1 VALRRHAGINARE
14 FITASEVCLEI
25 AATRGTSHRSF
36 VLLAGGLLDTPLLYQ
51 YKNAMRRSVRII
63 VCLGL
68 QVMLT
73 GCSLF
78 ARGTPTSPS
87 STIPAGPAISLTDTP
102 VPTPTET
109 PIPIVRVGSADKA
122 LLNGDVDTAMLQYR
136 AAATDSTDPN
146 VREAALW
153 GLARAQYEDE
163 RYADAAATLD
173 QLIKDYPASS
183 YRGPAGFL
191 KGESLYAM
199 QHYSDAAAA
208 FQDYLASRPGV
219 LDSYVGELRG
229 DALSQAGDY
238 SGALSTYVLAQ
249 AAPHLDD
256 AQALQIKIAQTNAQ
270 LGDYGTAIAMYDGI
284 AANTTND
291 YTRAEMDYLAGESYV
306 GEKQN
311 AEAYVR
317 FQHAVENYPL
327 STYSY
332 LGLVELINAGVSVSD
347 LDRGLTDYYAG
358 IYDKALESLDRYI
371 SANSANA
378 GTAHFYRALCLEK
391 QDKPQDA
398 INELDY
404 YIEDYPTGARW
415 ADAWDEKSSIQQDD
429 LNLYPQAA
437 QTLLDYVKAAPNTAH
452 APEALMTAA
461 RILESDGRLDQAAA
475 TWQQVVDQYPSYSLA
490 STAVFFSGLMQY
502 RQADYNAALPLLE
515 RSLVAAAVPEDQAR
529 AYLWIGKTQQK
540 LNRQTETQ
548 NAWQLAQSADPRGY
562 YGERANDLLQGRQPF
577 TPPASTNLQ
586 IDLSNDRKAADAWM
600 RLTFKL
606 PADTDL
612 SGPGTLASDPRFI
625 RGREFWNLGWFDAS
639 RLEFEDLR
647 TSISDDAVQ
656 TYRLGN
662 YLLDLGMYRSAILA
676 LRQVLSLAGLQDQSS
691 TMLAPPY
698 FTHVRYGLYY
708 SDLIVPAAQ
717 ANNLD
722 PLFLFSVIRQESL
735 FEGFVSSTAGARGLM
750 QIVPATGGGIA
761 RALGWPINYG
771 PDQLYRPNVSI
782 MFGAYYMSSNRTNLG
797 GDLYAALAAYNG
809 GPTVASDAAQLA
821 HGDPDLLLEAVRIQ
835 ETRDYIR
842 SVYEN
847 YVIYSRLYGP
857 GS

>member
-1 VALRRHAGINARE
+1 MK
-14 FITASEVCLEI
+14 S
-25 AATRGTSHRSF
+25 
-36 VLLAGGLLDTPLLYQ
+36 
-51 YKNAMRRSVRII
+51 SVRI
-63 VCLGL
+63 VLCLGL
-68 QVMLT
+68 QVLLT

-78 ARGTPTSPS
+78 ARGTPRPPS
-87 STIPAGPAISLTDTP
+87 STAAASPATTLTDTP
-102 VPTPTET
+102 APTPTET
-109 PIPIVRVGSADKA
+109 PVPIVRVGSADKA
-122 LLNGDVDTAMLQYR
+122 LFNGDVDAAMLQYR
-136 AAATDSTDPN
+136 SAAADSTDPN
-146 VREAALW
+146 IRQAALW
-153 GLARAQYEDE
+153 GLARAQYQDE
-163 RYADAAATLD
+163 RYADAVATLD
-173 QLIKDYPASS
+173 QLTSTYPDSN

-199 QHYSDAAAA
+199 QHYTDAAAA
-208 FQDYLASRPGV
+208 FQEYLSTRPGI
-219 LDSYVGELRG
+219 LDSYVGEMRG
-229 DALSQAGDY
+229 DALSQAGGY
-238 SGALSTYVLAQ
+238 SDALSAYTLAQ

-256 AQALQIKIAQTNAQ
+256 DTQSLPIKIAQTNAQ
-270 LGDYGTAIAMYDGI
+270 LGNYDTAIAMYDSI

-291 YTRAEMDYLAGESYV
+291 YTRAQMDYLAGKAYLAEN
-306 GEKQN
+306 QD

-317 FQHAVENYPL
+317 FQHGIENYPI
-327 STYSY
+327 SNYSY
-332 LGLVELINAGVSVSD
+332 QGLVELINAGVSVSD

-358 IYDKALESLDRYI
+358 IYDKALESLNRYLA
-371 SANSANA
+371 ANPTNS
-378 GTAHFYRALCLEK
+378 GTAHFYRALCLEN

-404 YIEDYPTGARW
+404 YIKNYPSGPRW
-415 ADAWDEKSSIQQDD
+415 ADAWDEKSSIQQYD

-437 QTLLDYVKAAPNTAH
+437 QTLLDYVKAAPNTGH

-475 TWQQVVDQYPSYSLA
+475 TWQQVANQYPSYSLA
-490 STAVFFSGLMQY
+490 STAVFFAGLMQY
-502 RQADYNAALPLLE
+502 RQADYSAALPLFE
-515 RSLVAAAVPEDQAR
+515 RSLVVAAVPEDKAR
-529 AYLWIGKTQQK
+529 AYLWIGKAQQK
-540 LNRQTETQ
+540 LGRTTETQ
-548 NAWQLAQSADPRGY
+548 NAWQLGQNADPSGY
-562 YGERANDLLQGRQPF
+562 YSERANDLLQGRSPF
-577 TPPASTNLQ
+577 SPPTKTNFQ
-586 IDLSNDRKAADAWM
+586 VDLPAERKAADAWV

-606 PADTDL
+606 SADTDL

-625 RGREFWNLGWFDAS
+625 RGREFWNLGWFDQA

-656 TYRLGN
+656 TYRLSN

-676 LRQVLSLAGLQDQSS
+676 MRQVLSLAGLQDQSS

-708 SDLIVPAAQ
+708 SDLVVPTAQ

-722 PLFLFSVIRQESL
+722 PLFLLSVMRQESL

-750 QIVPATGGGIA
+750 QIVPATGGSIA

-782 MFGAYYMSSNRTNLG
+782 IFGAYYLSSNRSNLG

-821 HGDPDLLLEAVRIQ
+821 HGDPDLLLETVRIQ

-847 YVIYSRLYGP
+847 YVVYSRIYGP

>member
-1 VALRRHAGINARE
+1 MQ
-14 FITASEVCLEI
+14 S
-25 AATRGTSHRSF
+25 
-36 VLLAGGLLDTPLLYQ
+36 GL
-51 YKNAMRRSVRII
+51 RII

-68 QVMLT
+68 QVLLT
-73 GCSLF
+73 GCSLL
-78 ARGTPTSPS
+78 ARGTPAPS
-87 STIPAGPAISLTDTP
+87 PAITTGVPETVLTETP
-102 VPTPTET
+102 APTPTET
-109 PIPIVRVGSADKA
+109 PEPIVRVGSADKA
-122 LLNGDVDTAMLQYR
+122 LFNGDVDAAMLQYR
-136 AAATDSTDPN
+136 SAAADSTDPTT
-146 VREAALW
+146 RQAALW

-163 RYADAAATLD
+163 RYADAASTLD
-173 QLIKDYPASS
+173 QLITAYPDSS

-191 KGESLYAM
+191 KGQSLYAL
-199 QHYSDAAAA
+199 QHYADAAAA
-208 FQDYLASRPGV
+208 FQDYLSYRPSV
-219 LDSYVGELRG
+219 LDSYVEEMRG
-229 DALSQAGDY
+229 DALTQAGDY
-238 SGALSTYVLAQ
+238 SEALSAYTQSQ

-256 AQALQIKIAQTNAQ
+256 DTQTLPIKIAQANAQ
-270 LGDYGTAIAMYDGI
+270 LGNYDSAIAMYDGI
-284 AANTTND
+284 ATNTTND
-291 YTRAEMDYLAGESYV
+291 YIRAEMDYLAGKAYLA
-306 GEKQN
+306 QN
-311 AEAYVR
+311 KDAEAYVR
-317 FQHAVENYPL
+317 FQHGVENYPI
-327 STYSY
+327 SNYSY

-371 SANSANA
+371 AATPAND

-398 INELDY
+398 IDELNY
-404 YIEDYPTGARW
+404 YIKNYASGPHW
-415 ADAWDEKSSIQQDD
+415 ADAWDEKSSIQQYD

-437 QTLLDYVKAAPNTAH
+437 QTLLDYVKAAPNTSH

-461 RILESDGRLDQAAA
+461 RILESDGRLDQAGA
-475 TWQQVVDQYPSYSLA
+475 TWQQVGDQYPSYSLA
-490 STAVFFSGLMQY
+490 STAVFFAGLMQY
-502 RQADYNAALPLLE
+502 RQADYNTALPLFE
-515 RSLVAAAVPEDQAR
+515 RSLVAASVPEDQAR
-529 AYLWIGKTQQK
+529 AYLWVGKAQQK
-540 LNRQTETQ
+540 LGRATETQ
-548 NAWQLAQSADPRGY
+548 NAWQLAQNADPGGY
-562 YGERANDLLQGRQPF
+562 YSERASDLLQGRTPF
-577 TPPASTNLQ
+577 SPPSKINFQ
-586 IDLSNDRKAADAWM
+586 IDLPTERKAAEAWM

-625 RGREFWNLGWFDAS
+625 RGREFWNLGWFDQA

-676 LRQVLSLAGLQDQSS
+676 MRQVLSLAGLQDQTSS
-691 TMLAPPY
+691 MLAPPY

-708 SDLIVPAAQ
+708 SDLIDPTAQ

-722 PLFLFSVIRQESL
+722 PLFLFSVMRQESL

-750 QIVPATGGGIA
+750 QIVPATGASIS

-782 MFGAYYMSSNRTNLG
+782 TFGAYYLSSNRSNLG
-797 GDLYAALAAYNG
+797 GSLYAALAAYNG
-809 GPTVASDAAQLA
+809 GPMVGGDAAQLA
-821 HGDPDLLLEAVRIQ
+821 QGDPDLLLETVRVQ

>member
-1 VALRRHAGINARE
+1 MK
-14 FITASEVCLEI
+14 F
-25 AATRGTSHRSF
+25 
-36 VLLAGGLLDTPLLYQ
+36 
-51 YKNAMRRSVRII
+51 SVRIVI
-63 VCLGL
+63 CLGI
-68 QVMLT
+68 QVLLT

-78 ARGTPTSPS
+78 AGGTPASPS
-87 STIPAGPAISLTDTP
+87 STAEASPAAALTDTP
-102 VPTPTET
+102 APTPTAS
-109 PIPIVRVGSADKA
+109 PVPIVRVGSADKA
-122 LLNGDVDTAMLQYR
+122 LFNGDVDTAMLQYR
-136 AAATDSTDPN
+136 SAAADSTDPAI
-146 VREAALW
+146 RQAALW
-153 GLARAQYEDE
+153 GLARAQYDDE
-163 RYADAAATLD
+163 RYADAVTTLD
-173 QLIKDYPASS
+173 ELISTYPDSS

-199 QHYSDAAAA
+199 QHYTDAAAA
-208 FQDYLASRPGV
+208 FQDYLNARPGV
-219 LDSYVGELRG
+219 LDSYVGEMRG

-238 SGALSTYVLAQ
+238 SDALSAYTLAQ

-256 AQALQIKIAQTNAQ
+256 AQALQIKIAQMDAQ
-270 LGDYGTAIAMYDGI
+270 LGDYATAIAMYDSI
-284 AANTTND
+284 ASDTTND
-291 YTRAEMDYLAGESYV
+291 YTRAQMDYLAGEAYL
-306 GEKQN
+306 GEKQD
-311 AEAYVR
+311 AAAYVR
-317 FQHAVENYPL
+317 FQHAVENYPI
-327 STYSY
+327 SYYSY
-332 LGLVELINAGVSVSD
+332 QGLIELINAGVSVSD
-347 LDRGLTDYYAG
+347 LDRGLVDYYAG

-371 SANSANA
+371 AANPVND

-398 INELDY
+398 INELDD
-404 YIEDYPTGARW
+404 YIKNYSSGPHW
-415 ADAWDEKSSIQQDD
+415 ADAWDEKSSIQQYD

-437 QTLLDYVKAAPNTAH
+437 QTLLDYVKAAPNTGH

-490 STAVFFSGLMQY
+490 STAVFFAGLMQY
-502 RQADYNAALPLLE
+502 RQADYNSALPLFE

-529 AYLWIGKTQQK
+529 AYLWIGKGQQK
-540 LNRQTETQ
+540 LGRTTEAQ
-548 NAWQLAQSADPRGY
+548 NAWQLGQNADPGGY
-562 YGERANDLLQGRQPF
+562 YSERANDLLQGRPPF
-577 TPPASTNLQ
+577 SPPTSTNLQ
-586 IDLSNDRKAADAWM
+586 IDLPAERKSADAWM

-606 PADTDL
+606 PPDTDL
-612 SGPGTLASDPRFI
+612 SGPGTLASDPRFL
-625 RGREFWNLGWFDAS
+625 RGREFWNLGFFDEA

-676 LRQVLSLAGLQDQSS
+676 MRQVLSLAGLQDQTS

-708 SDLIVPAAQ
+708 SDLVMPTAQ

-722 PLFLFSVIRQESL
+722 PLFLFSVMRQESL

-750 QIVPATGGGIA
+750 QIVPATGASIA

-782 MFGAYYMSSNRTNLG
+782 NFGAYYLSSNRTNLG
-797 GDLYAALAAYNG
+797 GELYAALAAYNG
-809 GPTVASDAAQLA
+809 GPLVGSDAYQLA
-821 HGDPDLLLEAVRIQ
+821 HGDPDLLLETVRIQ

>member
-1 VALRRHAGINARE
+1 MNSRLRI
-14 FITASEVCLEI
+14 
-25 AATRGTSHRSF
+25 
-36 VLLAGGLLDTPLLYQ
+36 
-51 YKNAMRRSVRII
+51 M

-68 QVMLT
+68 QAALT

-78 ARGTPTSPS
+78 ARGTQAPPSATSSPGAA
-87 STIPAGPAISLTDTP
+87 PALTETP
-102 VPTPTET
+102 VPTPTNT
-109 PIPIVRVGSADKA
+109 PVPIARVGSADRA
-122 LLNGDVDTAMLQYR
+122 LANGDVDTAMVQYR
-136 AAATDSTDPN
+136 AAASDSTDPN
-146 VREAALW
+146 VRQAALW

-163 RYADAAATLD
+163 RYADAASTLD
-173 QLIKDYPASS
+173 ELISGYPDSP

-191 KGESLYAM
+191 KGQSLYAL
-199 QHYSDAAAA
+199 QHYAEAAAA
-208 FQDYLASRPGV
+208 LQDYLNFRPGV

-238 SGALSTYVLAQ
+238 SDALAAYTQAQ
-249 AAPHLDD
+249 AAPHLEDET
-256 AQALQIKIAQTNAQ
+256 QSLPIKIAQTNAQ
-270 LGDYGTAIAMYDGI
+270 LGNDDVAIAMYDGI

-291 YTRAEMDYLAGESYV
+291 YTRAEMDYLAGKAYLD
-306 GEKQN
+306 EKKD

-317 FQHAVENYPL
+317 FQHGVENYPI
-327 STYSY
+327 SNYSY
-332 LGLVELINAGVSVSD
+332 LGLVELVNGGVSVSD

-358 IYDKALESLDRYI
+358 IYDKALESLDRYVA
-371 SANSANA
+371 SNGPNA
-378 GTAHFYRALCLEK
+378 GTAHYYRALCLEK
-391 QDKPQDA
+391 QDKAQDA

-404 YIEDYPTGARW
+404 YIKNYPTGASW
-415 ADAWDEKSSIQQDD
+415 ADAWDEVSYIQQYD
-429 LNLYPQAA
+429 LNLYPEAA
-437 QTLLDYVKAAPNTAH
+437 QTLLDYVKAAPNTGH

-461 RILESDGRLDQAAA
+461 RILESDGRLDQAGA

-490 STAVFFSGLMQY
+490 PTAVFFAGVMQY
-502 RQADYNAALPLLE
+502 RQADYGAALPLFE
-515 RSLVAAAVPEDQAR
+515 RSLVAATTPEDQAR
-529 AYLWIGKTQQK
+529 AYLWIGKAQQELK
-540 LNRQTETQ
+540 RATEAQ
-548 NAWQLAQSADPRGY
+548 NAWQLGQNADPGGY
-562 YGERANDLLQGRQPF
+562 YSERANDLLQGRQPF
-577 TPPASTNLQ
+577 APPTKTNLQ
-586 IDLSNDRKAADAWM
+586 MDLPVERQAADSWM

-625 RGREFWNLGWFDAS
+625 RGREFWNLGWFIQA

-662 YLLDLGMYRSAILA
+662 YLLELGMYRSAILA
-676 LRQVLSLAGLQDQSS
+676 LRQVLSLAGLQDQTSS
-691 TMLAPPY
+691 MLAPLY

-708 SDLIVPAAQ
+708 NDLIVPAAQ

-722 PLFLFSVIRQESL
+722 PLFLYSVIRWESL

-750 QIVPATGGGIA
+750 QIIPATGAGIS

-771 PDQLYRPNVSI
+771 PDQLYRPNVSVI
-782 MFGAYYMSSNRTNLG
+782 FGAYYLASNRANYG

-809 GPTVASDAAQLA
+809 GPGVGSDAAQLA
-821 HGDPDLLLEAVRIQ
+821 HGDPDLLLEVVRPQ

-842 SVYEN
+842 GIYET
-847 YVIYSRLYGP
+847 YMIYSRVYGP